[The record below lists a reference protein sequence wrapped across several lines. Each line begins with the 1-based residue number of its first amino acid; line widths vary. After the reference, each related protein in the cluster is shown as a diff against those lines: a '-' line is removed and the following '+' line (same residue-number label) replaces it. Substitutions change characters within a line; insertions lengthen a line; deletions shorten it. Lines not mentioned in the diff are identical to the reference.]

1 MVNLALADVSVAF
14 SIAAEGSGSATP
26 GSFSRVVQC
35 SEHSIIMDFGYILKG
50 SDSGKTERLLRLS
63 NTSGEQISV
72 VIDPTGL
79 NPVYTIS
86 PSPSAGPISIPPYSI
101 RPV

>member
-1 MVNLALADVSVAF
+1 MA
-14 SIAAEGSGSATP
+14 GSR
-26 GSFSRVVQC
+26 SRVVQA
-35 SEHSIIMDFGYILKG
+35 SEQEITMDFGYILKG

-72 VIDPTGL
+72 VIDPAGL
-79 NPVYTIS
+79 SPVYTIS
-86 PSPSAGPISIPPYSI
+86 PTPGAGPISIPPYSI